1 MLVIA
6 GRIEIDPAHR
16 SEAMAAAREMM
27 ADTRK
32 EPGCISYTFS
42 ADLDEE
48 GVFHVFEEWESQEA
62 LDAHFQTAHMAR
74 FRGLIP
80 GFGLK
85 DMSLQR
91 YEVSSAGPLG

>member
-6 GRIEIDPAHR
+6 GRIELDPARR

-27 ADTRK
+27 TDTRK

-42 ADLDEE
+42 ADLDQE

-62 LDAHFQTAHMAR
+62 LDAHFQTPHMER
-74 FRGLIP
+74 FRSLIP

-85 DMSLQR
+85 DMRLQR
-91 YEVSSAGPLG
+91 YEVSTVGPLG